1 MKIADTK
8 KYVNNAANKVRE
20 AFFLFGKK
28 KKEKKSVARAKKAGK
43 LVVSFL
49 FFFFYLART
58 SAPILRTDDDIP
70 YVYLF
75 IQNVI

>member
-1 MKIADTK
+1 MRGVKIADTK

-49 FFFFYLART
+49 FFF
-58 SAPILRTDDDIP
+58 SI
-70 YVYLF
+70 
-75 IQNVI
+75 